1 MQDNF
6 GSSFGTSQGVV
17 VAVGAEDDAPMGEIA
32 DVIVPGDWRATLQP
46 LHDQV
51 SAGLATE

>member
-1 MQDNF
+1 MQNNF